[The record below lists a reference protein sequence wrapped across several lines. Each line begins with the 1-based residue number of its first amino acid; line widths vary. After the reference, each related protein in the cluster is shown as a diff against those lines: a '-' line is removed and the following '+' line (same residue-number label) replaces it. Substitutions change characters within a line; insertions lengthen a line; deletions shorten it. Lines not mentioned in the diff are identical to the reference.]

1 MKSNSN
7 LHTTRLLFQLAHHK
21 IECSFLLLLL
31 LISIGEY
38 NASKYGNALYIKEK
52 EIKLGVKICKCV
64 DVGLTD
70 ADGVF
75 FICDNAD
82 FYVNNN
88 ILLHINKFYGY
99 GLSCDSLYALVDIGD
114 NDLIS
119 LAFGN
124 AKDVENKSPIITSC
138 KKSDV
143 KWVDVKNVPLHVYY
157 WRFIAFLLSIG
168 VLILI
173 SMMIVSFA
181 NKIGTVLRR
190 R

>member
-7 LHTTRLLFQLAHHK
+7 LHTTRLLLQLAHHK
-21 IECSFLLLLL
+21 IECSILLLLL

-99 GLSCDSLYALVDIGD
+99 GLSCDSLYALVEIGD

-143 KWVDVKNVPLHVYY
+143 KMGRCKECSIACLLLEVYC
-157 WRFIAFLLSIG
+157 ISIINRCSY
-168 VLILI
+168 VNIYDDCQ
-173 SMMIVSFA
+173 FC
-181 NKIGTVLRR
+181 K
-190 R
+190 